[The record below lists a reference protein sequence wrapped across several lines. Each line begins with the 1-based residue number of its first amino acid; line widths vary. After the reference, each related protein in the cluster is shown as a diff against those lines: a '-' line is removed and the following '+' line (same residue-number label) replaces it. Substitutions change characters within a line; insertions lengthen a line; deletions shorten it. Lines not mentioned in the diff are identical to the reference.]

1 MDNFKETAPVVRTYY
16 EYLPEPFIDGDNP
29 NFPNY
34 VGYAPLGVRTSDAK
48 WRIVKYNTN
57 GTVREALYP
66 QGSMDFAFVWDDRET
81 YNYGR

>member
-1 MDNFKETAPVVRTYY
+1 MINFKETAPVVKTWT
-16 EYLPEPFIDGDNP
+16 EYLPEPFIDGDVSA
-29 NFPNY
+29 PNY
-34 VGYAPLGVRTSDAK
+34 VGYAALGVQTNEPF

-66 QGSMDFAFVWDDRET
+66 QGSMDFNFVWDNRTT